1 MSSLAQQLA
10 TIASVDAGRLSQT
23 QRPPSFIFTPRHSA
37 SVSLVSLHSLA
48 SNAWDQLATL
58 DPFFATYQTP
68 ILGQEAKETERTSL
82 SKEENDKLD
91 KVLDKVLR
99 GLGRWML
106 LKPAGVVLE
115 WLIRRFR

>member
-1 MSSLAQQLA
+1 MSSLSAQLA
-10 TIASVDAGRLSQT
+10 TIASVDAGKLAGT
-23 QRPPSFIFTPRHSA
+23 QRPASFIYTSRHSA
-37 SVSLVSLHSLA
+37 SVSLVTLHSLA
-48 SNAWDQLATL
+48 ANAWDQLATV
-58 DPFFATYQTP
+58 DPFFATYQAA

-82 SKEENDKLD
+82 TKEENVKLD

-99 GLGRWML
+99 GLGKWML